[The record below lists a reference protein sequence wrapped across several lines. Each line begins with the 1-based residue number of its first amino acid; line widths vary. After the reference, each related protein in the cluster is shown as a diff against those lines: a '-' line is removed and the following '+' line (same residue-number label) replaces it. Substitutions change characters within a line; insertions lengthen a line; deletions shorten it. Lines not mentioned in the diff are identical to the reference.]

1 MPYSPIMPLLSISL
15 LLSWGSLYY
24 AFPVLAPAM
33 QSDFQGDSDVL
44 TGAFSVALLIWGLA
58 TYPVGLALDRFGAR
72 AVMTSGALLAAVGFI
87 GLYIVESVSMFYLLW
102 SALGLAMAMT
112 LYEPAFA
119 LIVQNYPEGQ
129 KRRIGW
135 LTIAGGLASTVFWPL
150 SYYLGEHAG
159 WRHAMLLFAALHLL
173 ACLALMAVHLP
184 RERIVAA
191 TRRQP
196 SPPACPGPA
205 RVPQRAAMVHLSLCF
220 AVYGFITAAL
230 AVQAI
235 PLLAARG
242 FDTATAL
249 LLASCIGPMQVAGR
263 ALDMVLGSRF
273 DARRAGLGT
282 LTLLSLSI
290 AALWLAQWWPAL
302 AVVFVIAYGL
312 AVGLLTVVRAMAPL
326 ELAAAAKYAS
336 SSGLLG
342 APSLVARAA
351 GPVGAASLAK
361 ACGSQSGVLLVLL
374 AGSLIGL
381 WLFAR
386 AWSFTP
392 VPA

>member
-1 MPYSPIMPLLSISL
+1 MPLLSISL

-33 QSDFQGDSDVL
+33 QLDFQGDSEVL
-44 TGAFSVALLIWGLA
+44 TGAFSVALLMWGLA

-72 AVMTSGALLAAVGFI
+72 AVMTSGALLAAAGFI
-87 GLYIVESVSMFYLLW
+87 GLYIVESMWMFYLLW

-119 LIVQNYPEGQ
+119 LIVQHYPDGR

-150 SYYLGEHAG
+150 SYYLGAHAG
-159 WRHAMLLFAALHLL
+159 WRPAMLLFAALHLL
-173 ACLALMAVHLP
+173 VYLALLAVHLP
-184 RERIVAA
+184 QQGAGEAP
-191 TRRQP
+191 RRQA
-196 SPPACPGPA
+196 PPAVRTGSAQEP
-205 RVPQRAAMVHLSLCF
+205 RRAAMVHLSLCF

-235 PLLAARG
+235 PLLMARG

-273 DARRAGLGT
+273 DVRRAGLGT
-282 LTLLSLSI
+282 SMLLSLSI

-326 ELAAAAKYAS
+326 QLAAAPKYAS
-336 SSGLLG
+336 SSGMLG
-342 APSLVARAA
+342 APSLLARAA

-361 ACGSQSGVLLVLL
+361 AFGNQSGVLLVLL